1 MQSNVQ
7 IMDKLVNFL
16 LVGLGG
22 ALGSMLRYGM
32 TLICAALNLSG
43 NAATLGVNILG
54 SFLIGLFT
62 GCCKDGSLLLL
73 LTVGLCGGFTTFSTF
88 SMQNVRLLQDGKIGL
103 AAVYIISTVLACIV
117 MAWLGY
123 KLGQSR

>member
-7 IMDKLVNFL
+7 IMEKLLNFF

>member
-32 TLICAALNLSG
+32 TLICAAFNLSG

-103 AAVYIISTVLACIV
+103 AAVYIISTVLTCIV

-123 KLGQSR
+123 KLGQTR

>member
-1 MQSNVQ
+1 
-7 IMDKLVNFL
+7 MDKIVNFF

-54 SFLIGLFT
+54 SFLIGFFT

-103 AAVYIISTVLACIV
+103 AAIYIISTVVVCIL

-123 KLGQSR
+123 KLGQTR

>member
-7 IMDKLVNFL
+7 IMDKLVNFF

-22 ALGSMLRYGM
+22 ALGSMLRYGI

-103 AAVYIISTVLACIV
+103 AVVYIISTVLACIV

>member
-1 MQSNVQ
+1 
-7 IMDKLVNFL
+7 MDKAINFL

-32 TLICAALNLSG
+32 TLLCAALNLSG
-43 NAATLGVNILG
+43 NVATFGVNILG
-54 SFLIGLFT
+54 SFLIGLLT
-62 GCCKDGSLLLL
+62 GCCKDGHLLLL

-88 SMQNVRLLQDGKIGL
+88 SMQNVQLLQEGKIGL
-103 AAVYIISTVLACIV
+103 AAIYIIATVVTCVV

-123 KLGQSR
+123 KIGQGLT

>member
-1 MQSNVQ
+1 M
-7 IMDKLVNFL
+7 MDKTIDFL

-32 TLICAALNLSG
+32 TLLCAAFNLSG
-43 NAATLGVNILG
+43 NVATLAVNVLG
-54 SFLIGLFT
+54 SFLIGLLT
-62 GCCKDGSLLLL
+62 GCCKDGSMLLL

-103 AAVYIISTVLACIV
+103 AAIYILATVVLCVI

-123 KLGQSR
+123 KIGQTR

>member
-7 IMDKLVNFL
+7 IMDKLVNFFL
-16 LVGLGG
+16 IGLGG

-103 AAVYIISTVLACIV
+103 AAVYIISTVAACIV

>member
-1 MQSNVQ
+1 M
-7 IMDKLVNFL
+7 MDKTIDFL

-32 TLICAALNLSG
+32 TLLCAALNLSG
-43 NAATLGVNILG
+43 NVATLAVNVLG
-54 SFLIGLFT
+54 SFLIGLLT

-103 AAVYIISTVLACIV
+103 AAIYILATVVLCVI

-123 KLGQSR
+123 KIGQTR